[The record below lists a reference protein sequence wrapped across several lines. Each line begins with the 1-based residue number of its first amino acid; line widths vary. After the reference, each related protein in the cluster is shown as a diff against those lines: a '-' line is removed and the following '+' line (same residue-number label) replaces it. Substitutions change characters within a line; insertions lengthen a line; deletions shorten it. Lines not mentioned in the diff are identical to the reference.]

1 MDFAPKNCQLV
12 EWLNVPT
19 SYSVTQ
25 RKSKDLHD
33 FQRLKCIF
41 NQGVS
46 LFSSTNFNIK
56 FQTSFKI
63 LVKLNTSNHE
73 KYKSY
78 NLQII

>member
-12 EWLNVPT
+12 EWLNIPT

-33 FQRLKCIF
+33 FQRLKWNF

-46 LFSSTNFNIK
+46 LFNSTNFNIK
-56 FQTSFKI
+56 FQNSVNNFI
-63 LVKLNTSNHE
+63 VKLKTRYHE
-73 KYKSY
+73 
-78 NLQII
+78 NIIPIICK